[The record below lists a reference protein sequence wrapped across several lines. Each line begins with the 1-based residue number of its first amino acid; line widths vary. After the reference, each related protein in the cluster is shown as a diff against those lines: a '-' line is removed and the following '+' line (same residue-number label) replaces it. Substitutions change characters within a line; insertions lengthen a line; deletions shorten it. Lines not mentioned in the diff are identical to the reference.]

1 MRSHAIYKDN
11 DYIIVRFSETKDV
24 YTFQL
29 LQGIEQEGYTAV
41 TFSDSATVQNFR
53 LVVKNAYA
61 ILSALRNSEE
71 EE

>member
-1 MRSHAIYKDN
+1 MRSHSIYKDN
-11 DYIIVRFSETKDV
+11 DYIIVRFRETKDV

-41 TFSDSATVQNFR
+41 TFSDGATVQNFK

>member
-1 MRSHAIYKDN
+1 MRSHSIYKDN
-11 DYIIVRFSETKDV
+11 DYIIVRFRETKDV

-41 TFSDSATVQNFR
+41 RFSDGATVQNFK